1 MVHCATGHSA
11 YDVTMTRLLSSLL
24 LLLSATLA
32 GCAEGVDNERVRVD
46 VIEERPRPFN
56 VSAAPLPLASAYLR
70 AATAQGLVTFDE
82 KGRVAPGL
90 ANRWII
96 TEDGMSYIFRLNKA
110 RWNDGRE
117 IGSQEVARLLTARI
131 RELGRGRLGP
141 ELGVID
147 RVVAMTGKVVEIR
160 LKAPM
165 PYLLELLA
173 LPEFGLLSKGAGSGP
188 MQARKF
194 GQAMQLR
201 RNETDAEGAQILG
214 NAMVTLRRGE
224 ASLVLARYALGMS
237 DLVEGGRFE
246 NFPLLEA
253 AKIRPNEIQ
262 FDAVPG
268 LFGLQVMQDGPF
280 LSDSANR
287 AAIAMAIDRPKLLTA
302 FDIVAWRETVTLVP
316 ESLPNRAETA
326 RPAWAAPSMED
337 RRAIALAT
345 VANWKRENGDIK
357 PLRVAL
363 PRGYGSRIFFARLRA
378 DLAMI
383 GIDIE
388 RVTIDRPH
396 DLQLVDRTA
405 EQSSPAWYLDQLS
418 CKLATICS
426 TRADEIVAEARLT
439 NDMAMRAILLGQ
451 AEAELQAT
459 VAFIPIANPL
469 RWSVVR
475 PGLLG
480 HFANGRGWH
489 LLQYLGRDPT

>member
-1 MVHCATGHSA
+1 MIRS
-11 YDVTMTRLLSSLL
+11 LSILL
-24 LLLSATLA
+24 LLLSVTLA
-32 GCAEGVDNERVRVD
+32 GCSEGVDNERVRVD
-46 VIEERPRPFN
+46 IIEDRPRPLN
-56 VSAAPLPLASAYLR
+56 VSATPLPLASAYLR

-90 ANRWII
+90 ANRWIV
-96 TEDGMSYIFRLNKA
+96 TDDGMSYIFRLNKG

-117 IGSQEVARLLTARI
+117 VESREVARLLTARI
-131 RELGRGRLGP
+131 WELRKGRLGA

-160 LKAPM
+160 LTAPM

-188 MQARKF
+188 MQAKKF
-194 GQAMQLR
+194 GQLMQLR
-201 RNETDAEGAQILG
+201 RNEPDGEGAQSLG
-214 NAMVTLRRGE
+214 NAMLTLQRGA
-224 ASLVLARYALGMS
+224 ASTVIARYALGQS
-237 DLVEGGRFE
+237 DLVAGGRFE
-246 NFPLLEA
+246 SFPLLDA
-253 AKIRPNEIQ
+253 ANIRADQIQ

-268 LFGLQVMQDGPF
+268 LFGLHVVNGGPF
-280 LSDSANR
+280 LSDTANR

-302 FDIVAWRETVTLVP
+302 FDIVAWQETVTLVP
-316 ESLPNRAETA
+316 ESLPNRADIK
-326 RPAWAAPSMED
+326 RPAWSTPSMEE
-337 RRAIALAT
+337 RRAMARAT
-345 VANWKRENGDIK
+345 VANWKNANGALR

-378 DLAMI
+378 DLAAV

-396 DLQLVDRTA
+396 DLLLVDRTA
-405 EQSSPAWYLDQLS
+405 QQSSPVWYLDQLS
-418 CKLATICS
+418 CKFATICS
-426 TRADEIVAEARLT
+426 MRADEIAAKARRT
-439 NDMAMRAILLGQ
+439 TDSATRAQLLGE

>member
-1 MVHCATGHSA
+1 MIRS
-11 YDVTMTRLLSSLL
+11 LSLLL

-32 GCAEGVDNERVRVD
+32 GCSEGVDNERIRVD
-46 VIEERPRPFN
+46 VIEERPRPFS
-56 VSAAPLPLASAYLR
+56 VSAMPLPLASAYLR

-90 ANRWII
+90 ANRWIV
-96 TEDGMSYIFRLNKA
+96 TEDGLSYIFRLNKTV
-110 RWNDGRE
+110 WNDGRDVE
-117 IGSQEVARLLTARI
+117 SREVARLLTARI
-131 RELGRGRLGP
+131 RELRTGRLGP

-188 MQARKF
+188 MQARKI
-194 GQAMQLR
+194 GQVMQLR
-201 RNETDAEGAQILG
+201 RNETDDEGAQFLG
-214 NAMVTLRRGE
+214 NATVTLRRGE
-224 ASLVLARYALGMS
+224 ASLVLARYALGQS
-237 DLVEGGRFE
+237 DLVEGGRFDS
-246 NFPLLEA
+246 FPLLDA
-253 AKIRPNEIQ
+253 AQIRADEIQ

-268 LFGLQVMQDGPF
+268 LFGLQVVEDGPF
-280 LSDSANR
+280 LSEAANR

-316 ESLPNRAETA
+316 ESLPNRADIA
-326 RPAWAAPSMED
+326 RPSWAAPSMED
-337 RRAIALAT
+337 RRTMAAAT
-345 VANWKRENGDIK
+345 IANWKNANGAIR

-378 DLAMI
+378 DLATV

-388 RVTIDRPH
+388 RVTTDRPH
-396 DLQLVDRTA
+396 DLLLVDRTA

-418 CKLATICS
+418 CKFATICS

-439 NDMAMRAILLGQ
+439 NDMAMRAQLLGE
-451 AEAELQAT
+451 AEAELQST

-469 RWSVVR
+469 RWSIVR

-489 LLQYLGRDPT
+489 LLQNLGRDPT

>member
-1 MVHCATGHSA
+1 MIRS
-11 YDVTMTRLLSSLL
+11 LSLLL

-32 GCAEGVDNERVRVD
+32 GCSEGVDNERIRVD
-46 VIEERPRPFN
+46 VIEERPRPFS
-56 VSAAPLPLASAYLR
+56 VSATPLPLASAYLR

-90 ANRWII
+90 ANRWIV
-96 TEDGMSYIFRLNKA
+96 TEDGLSYIFRLNKTV
-110 RWNDGRE
+110 WNDGRE
-117 IGSQEVARLLTARI
+117 VESREVARLLTARI
-131 RELGRGRLGP
+131 RELSKGHLGA
-141 ELGVID
+141 ELSVID

-188 MQARKF
+188 MQARKI
-194 GQAMQLR
+194 GQVMQLR
-201 RNETDAEGAQILG
+201 RNETDDEGAQFLG
-214 NAMVTLRRGE
+214 NATVTLRRGE
-224 ASLVLARYALGMS
+224 ASLMLARYALGQS
-237 DLVEGGRFE
+237 DLVEGGRFDS
-246 NFPLLEA
+246 FPLLDA
-253 AKIRPNEIQ
+253 AQIRANEIQ

-268 LFGLQVMQDGPF
+268 LFGLQVVEDGPF
-280 LSDSANR
+280 LSEAANR

-316 ESLPNRAETA
+316 ESLPNRADIA
-326 RPAWAAPSMED
+326 RPTWAAPSMED
-337 RRAIALAT
+337 RRTTAAAT
-345 VANWKRENGDIK
+345 IANWKRTNGDIRA
-357 PLRVAL
+357 LRVAL
-363 PRGYGSRIFFARLRA
+363 PRGHGSRIFFARLRA
-378 DLAMI
+378 DLATV

-388 RVTIDRPH
+388 RVTADRPH
-396 DLQLVDRTA
+396 DLLLVDRTA

-418 CKLATICS
+418 CKFATICS

-439 NDMAMRAILLGQ
+439 NDMAMRAQLLGE
-451 AEAELQAT
+451 AEAELQST

-489 LLQYLGRDPT
+489 LLQNLGRDPT

>member
-1 MVHCATGHSA
+1 MIRS
-11 YDVTMTRLLSSLL
+11 LSFLL

-32 GCAEGVDNERVRVD
+32 GCSEGVDNERVRVD
-46 VIEERPRPFN
+46 VIEDRPRPFN
-56 VSAAPLPLASAYLR
+56 VSATPLPIASAYLR

-90 ANRWII
+90 ANRWIV
-96 TEDGMSYIFRLNKA
+96 TEDGLSYIFRLNKT
-110 RWNDGRE
+110 RWNDGRTLE
-117 IGSQEVARLLTARI
+117 AKEVARLLTARI
-131 RELGRGRLGP
+131 RELGKGRFGS

-147 RVVAMTGKVVEIR
+147 RVVPMTGKVVEIR

-201 RNETDAEGAQILG
+201 RNETNAEGVQSLSKS
-214 NAMVTLRRGE
+214 MVTMRRGE
-224 ASLVLARYALGMS
+224 ASLVVARYMLGES
-237 DLVEGGRFE
+237 DLIEGGRFE
-246 NFPLLEA
+246 SFPLLEA
-253 AKIRPNEIQ
+253 AKIRAAEIQ

-268 LFGLQVMQDGPF
+268 LFGLQVVQGGPF
-280 LSDSANR
+280 LSDKANR

-316 ESLPNRAETA
+316 ESLPNRAEIA
-326 RPAWAAPSMED
+326 RPDWAAPSMD
-337 RRAIALAT
+337 QRQSMAAAT
-345 VANWKRENGDIK
+345 VAQWKSANGELR

-363 PRGYGSRIFFARLRA
+363 PRGYGSRIFFARLRS
-378 DLAMI
+378 DLASI
-383 GIDIE
+383 GIDLE
-388 RVTIDRPH
+388 RVTADRPH
-396 DLQLVDRTA
+396 DLMLIDRTA

-439 NDMAMRAILLGQ
+439 NDIAMRAKLLGE
-451 AEAELQAT
+451 AEAELQDI